1 MFVGQIAEVLKYL
14 GMIHQEGLTNKLVKQ
29 LAADAANHQV
39 NNTPDGHYSAGPST
53 TDEWSWAPS
62 KALGRSRWFTLVL
75 KCSWLPSKSK
85 CTRLDQNFRPQT
97 QPFATAA
104 VDPRLS
110 IYRYRYR
117 GRGQGKL
124 SLKSTPPLP
133 PPSFGDACTVHS
145 SASALP
151 ICPISSFC
159 SHLEWALLLI
169 SPVPPLRHHV
179 EPLRAI
185 DCSEWALLHPAHWP
199 LH

>member
-1 MFVGQIAEVLKYL
+1 MQL
-14 GMIHQEGLTNKLVKQ
+14 G
-29 LAADAANHQV
+29 
-39 NNTPDGHYSAGPST
+39 
-53 TDEWSWAPS
+53 PS

-75 KCSWLPSKSK
+75 DCSWLPSKSK
-85 CTRLDQNFRPQT
+85 CTRLDQNFRLQT

-110 IYRYRYR
+110 IDRYRYR
-117 GRGQGKL
+117 VAGTRKAF
-124 SLKSTPPLP
+124 LKVDTSPP

-185 DCSEWALLHPAHWP
+185 DGSQWALLHPAHWP